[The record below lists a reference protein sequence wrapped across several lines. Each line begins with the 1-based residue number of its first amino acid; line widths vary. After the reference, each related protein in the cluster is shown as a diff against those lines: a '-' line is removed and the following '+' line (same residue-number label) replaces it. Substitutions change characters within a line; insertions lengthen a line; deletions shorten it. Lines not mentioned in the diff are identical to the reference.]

1 VTAALTA
8 DWVPSIIR
16 WRPAPMVEWC
26 HLGDLRFTDPFFE
39 QAIRRAMH
47 QPFNLLFSHRT
58 PLSEIAATGAKP
70 ELRLAGLIFHMS
82 RCGST
87 VISQMLAALARN
99 VVLSEPAPL
108 DQIVRIPARL
118 GLRSVDDVLPY
129 LRGIVA
135 ALGKKRRP
143 QERDLFIKLDAWHV
157 LLLPLFRRAFPGV
170 PWVFVYRDPVEVL
183 ASLARSRPLQ
193 MFPHWIDAGL
203 LAPAPAGL
211 ADLPP
216 DTYATHVLA
225 CFLRAAIE
233 HHRDGGLLVKYGE
246 LPEAVCTRVRD
257 HFGLDCS
264 EADLASMRAAARQN
278 VKQAGVQFRPD
289 GAAKRR
295 SASAEIRLLA
305 ESHLAPLAANLDA
318 MRSQQGR

>member
-1 VTAALTA
+1 V
-8 DWVPSIIR
+8 
-16 WRPAPMVEWC
+16 
-26 HLGDLRFTDPFFE
+26 
-39 QAIRRAMH
+39 H

-58 PLSEIAATGAKP
+58 PLSEIAATGARS

-157 LLLPLFRRAFPGV
+157 LLLPLFRRAFPDV

-193 MFPHWIDAGL
+193 MFPHWIDPGL
-203 LAPAPAGL
+203 LAPAPADLGN
-211 ADLPP
+211 LPP
-216 DTYATHVLA
+216 DTYTTHVLA

-233 HHRDGGLLVKYGE
+233 HHRDGGLLLEYGE
-246 LPEAVCTRVRD
+246 LREAVCTRMLD
-257 HFGLDCS
+257 HFGLDYS
-264 EADLASMRAAARQN
+264 DSDLDAMRAAARRN

-295 SASAEIRLLA
+295 SASQEIHELA
-305 ESHLAPLAANLDA
+305 EAQLTPLVGRLDA
-318 MRSQQGR
+318 LRSRQAG